1 MMPEPELSAET
12 KKLISDLRQ
21 SGLAFNRKEAVEKI
35 GKLKTSNAALV
46 TALIKAREFDDNEEV
61 RQGAAD
67 ALRSPTHQAILEMD
81 PGLEKRAVVAPKTPK
96 MYSSFGILSYAFA
109 MIAIF
114 VVYLD
119 LFVIDPQLSASP
131 NPLGLGIDSVLINS
145 FFLMIGSFVLP
156 LLGLISG
163 ILALRYYEK
172 KSVLG
177 IIGLVGN
184 ALILLVTSYSII
196 SR

>member
-1 MMPEPELSAET
+1 
-12 KKLISDLRQ
+12 
-21 SGLAFNRKEAVEKI
+21 
-35 GKLKTSNAALV
+35 
-46 TALIKAREFDDNEEV
+46 
-61 RQGAAD
+61 
-67 ALRSPTHQAILEMD
+67 
-81 PGLEKRAVVAPKTPK
+81 